1 MMAIAI
7 SKVMAMAMAIMAIA
21 IAKVMAMVVTNV
33 SGR

>member
-7 SKVMAMAMAIMAIA
+7 SKVMAMAMAMMAIA

>member
-7 SKVMAMAMAIMAIA
+7 SKVMAMAIMAIA